1 MIHDI
6 WLALAYTATDYA
18 TPVLQLPYVGIPL
31 GILTFSV
38 VIAIGIGSGVFL
50 VGLPFIYLWAKSEA

>member
-18 TPVLQLPYVGIPL
+18 TPVLQIPYVGIAL

-38 VIAIGIGSGVFL
+38 VIAIGIASAVL
-50 VGLPFIYLWAKSEA
+50 PVALPFIYLLAKSEA